1 MHNKIV
7 VADLLNQGCVFM
19 NLEAKNKEEV
29 IEKLTASLCE
39 LNIISNKDGFIHD
52 VMLREALGSTGFEN
66 QIAIPH
72 GKSPWVNETRI
83 AVAKLASPVEW
94 ETMDDSAVR
103 LVILFA
109 VKEADSGAGHIKL
122 LAKISIALGDDDV
135 VEALLNAETKEEL
148 FNLLVNNTQG

>member
-7 VADLLNQGCVFM
+7 VADLLNQACVFM
-19 NLEAKNKEEV
+19 NLEAKNKDEV
-29 IEKLTASLCE
+29 IDKLTASLCE

>member
-7 VADLLNQGCVFM
+7 VADLLNQACVFM
-19 NLEAKNKEEV
+19 NIEAKNKDEV
-29 IEKLTASLCE
+29 IDKLTASLCE

>member
-7 VADLLNQGCVFM
+7 VADLLNQACVFM
-19 NLEAKNKEEV
+19 NLEAKNKDEV

-72 GKSPWVNETRI
+72 GKSLWVNETRI

>member
-7 VADLLNQGCVFM
+7 VADLLNQACVFM
-19 NLEAKNKEEV
+19 NLEAKNKDEV

>member
-7 VADLLNQGCVFM
+7 VADLLSQACVFM
-19 NLEAKNKEEV
+19 NLNAKNKDEV
-29 IEKLTASLCE
+29 IEALTQSLCE
-39 LNIISNKDGFIHD
+39 LNIISNKEGFIND
-52 VMLREALGSTGFEN
+52 VMQREALGSTGFEN

-94 ETMDDSAVR
+94 ETMDDSAVS

-135 VEALLNAETKEEL
+135 VEALLKAETKEEL

>member
-7 VADLLNQGCVFM
+7 VADLLSQTCVFM
-19 NLEAKNKEEV
+19 NLNAKNKDEV
-29 IEKLTASLCE
+29 IEKLTQSLCE
-39 LNIISNKDGFIHD
+39 INIISNKDGFIHD

-72 GKSPWVNETRI
+72 GKSQWVNETRI

-94 ETMDDSAVR
+94 ETMDDSPVS

-122 LAKISIALGDDDV
+122 LAKISIALSDDDV
-135 VEALLNAETKEEL
+135 VEALLNAETKEAL
-148 FNLLVNNTQG
+148 FNLLVNNTQE

>member
-7 VADLLNQGCVFM
+7 VADLLNQACVFM
-19 NLEAKNKEEV
+19 NLEAKNKGEV